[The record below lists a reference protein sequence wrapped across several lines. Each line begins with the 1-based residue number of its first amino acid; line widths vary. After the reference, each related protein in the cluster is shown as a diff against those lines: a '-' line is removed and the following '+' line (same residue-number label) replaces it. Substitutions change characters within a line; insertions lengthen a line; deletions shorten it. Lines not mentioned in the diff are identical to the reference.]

1 MTVGMVVNQAFS
13 GLTTSVFLFM
23 AAIGLSLIFGVVRV
37 LNFAHG
43 SFYMIGAYCAYQFT
57 KYFGPGDA
65 SFWASALLAACAVAT
80 LGAVVERLLLRHLY
94 GKEELLQLLFT
105 YALVLVFADG
115 VKAIWG
121 IEQVS
126 VSRPPAFNGSV
137 NLAGAVVS
145 EYSLMVSVV
154 CFLLVLALWLVI
166 QRTRVGRI
174 IRAAASDRETV
185 TALGIN
191 VNWLYSSVF
200 ATGCFL
206 AGLGGALVAPVTAIN
221 LGMDTEIVIAAFIAV
236 VVGGLGSFWGT
247 LLGSLIYGQV
257 LAFGILLMPEFSL
270 FAVFL
275 LMAVVLIVRPHGLLG
290 SPEAVRA

>member
-1 MTVGMVVNQAFS
+1 MTAAILINQAFS

-43 SFYMIGAYCAYQFT
+43 SFYMIGAYCAYQFSV
-57 KYFGPGDA
+57 YFGPGNT
-65 SFWASALLAACAVAT
+65 SFWVGAVLAATLVAA
-80 LGAVVERLLLRHLY
+80 LGFLVERFLLRHLY

-126 VSRPPAFNGSV
+126 VSRPPAFSGRV
-137 NLAGAVVS
+137 NLAGAVIP
-145 EYSLMVSVV
+145 EYSLVVSIICV
-154 CFLLVLALWLVI
+154 FLVLALWLII
-166 QRTRVGRI
+166 QRTRIGRI
-174 IRAAASDRETV
+174 IRAAAADRETT
-185 TALGIN
+185 TALGVN
-191 VNWLYSSVF
+191 VTWLNSTVF
-200 ATGCFL
+200 AAGCFL

-221 LGMDTEIVIAAFIAV
+221 LGMDTEIIIACFIAV
-236 VVGGLGSFWGT
+236 VVGGMGSFWGT
-247 LLGSLIYGQV
+247 LLGSLLYGQV

-270 FAVFL
+270 FAVFA
-275 LMAVVLIVRPHGLLG
+275 LMAVVLIIRPHGLLG
-290 SPEAVRA
+290 SREAVRA

>member
-1 MTVGMVVNQAFS
+1 MTLSILVNQAFS

-43 SFYMIGAYCAYQFT
+43 SFYMIGAYCAYQFSV
-57 KYFGPGDA
+57 YFGPGNF
-65 SFWASALLAACAVAT
+65 SFWIGALLAASAVAL
-80 LGAVVERLLLRHLY
+80 LGLLVERFLLRHLY

-126 VSRPPAFNGSV
+126 VSRPPALSGRV
-137 NLAGAVVS
+137 ELAGAVIP
-145 EYSLMVSVV
+145 EYSLMVSII
-154 CFLLVLALWLVI
+154 CFFLVLALWQVI
-166 QRTRVGRI
+166 QRTRAGRI
-174 IRAAASDRETV
+174 IRAAASDRET
-185 TALGIN
+185 TMALGVN
-191 VNWLYSSVF
+191 VTWLNSAVF
-200 ATGCFL
+200 AGGCFL

-221 LGMDTEIVIAAFIAV
+221 LGMDTEIIIACFIAV
-236 VVGGLGSFWGT
+236 VVGGMGSFWGT
-247 LLGSLIYGQV
+247 LLGALLYGQV
-257 LAFGILLMPEFSL
+257 LAFGILLLPEFSL
-270 FAVFL
+270 FAVFA

-290 SPEAVRA
+290 SSEAVRA

>member
-1 MTVGMVVNQAFS
+1 MTVAMVVNQAFS

-43 SFYMIGAYCAYQFT
+43 SFYMIGAFCAYQFT

-65 SFWASALLAACAVAT
+65 SFWGSALLAACAVAL
-80 LGAVVERLLLRHLY
+80 LGVVVERLLLRHLY

-126 VSRPPAFNGSV
+126 VSRPPAFDGSV

-185 TALGIN
+185 TALGVN